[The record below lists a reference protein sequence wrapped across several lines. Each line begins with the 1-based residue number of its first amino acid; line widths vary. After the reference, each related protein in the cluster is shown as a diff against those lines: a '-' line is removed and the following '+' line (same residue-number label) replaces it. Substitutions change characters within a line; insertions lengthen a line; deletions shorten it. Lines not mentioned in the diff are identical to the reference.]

1 MSDLAEA
8 QRHIRDRIV
17 QDRPAAIAGPAPFW
31 ARLIAL
37 PVLLTVAAL
46 EGLAEQGVVRRQ
58 PLGDEIFYIADP
70 PHAPQ
75 R

>member
-8 QRHIRDRIV
+8 QRRIHDRIV

-37 PVLLTVAAL
+37 PVPLTTAAL
-46 EGLAEQGVVRRQ
+46 EALAEQGVVRRQ
-58 PLGDEIFYIADP
+58 PLNGEIFYVADP
-70 PHAPQ
+70 LHAPQ

>member
-8 QRHIRDRIV
+8 QRRIRDRIV
-17 QDRPAAIAGPAPFW
+17 QDRPAAIAGAAPFW

-37 PVLLTVAAL
+37 PIPLTTAAL
-46 EGLAEQGVVRRQ
+46 EALAEQGVVRRQ
-58 PLGDEIFYIADP
+58 PLNGEHFYIADP
-70 PHAPQ
+70 LHAPQ

>member
-8 QRHIRDRIV
+8 RRRIRDRIM
-17 QDRPAAIAGPAPFW
+17 QDRPAAVAGPAPFW
-31 ARLIAL
+31 ASLITL
-37 PVLLTVAAL
+37 PVPLTTAAL
-46 EGLAEQGVVRRQ
+46 EELAEQGVVRRL
-58 PLGDEIFYIADP
+58 PVGGAIFYIADP

>member
-8 QRHIRDRIV
+8 QRRILDRIV

-37 PVLLTVAAL
+37 PVPLTTAAL

-58 PLGDEIFYIADP
+58 SLNGETFYIADP
-70 PHAPQ
+70 LHAPQ

>member
-8 QRHIRDRIV
+8 RRRIRDRIV

-31 ARLIAL
+31 ATLVAL
-37 PVLLTVAAL
+37 PVPLTTAAL
-46 EGLAEQGVVRRQ
+46 EELAEQGVVRRQ
-58 PLGDEIFYIADP
+58 PLGGELFYIADP